1 VRALQPWGISRCA
14 SSTPSITAANARI
27 AASAQPSSDVTRQ
40 KTGAGIERRRRQH
53 VDGFGGNHL
62 FLSGTGHRPT
72 LRRNHALATIILFL
86 GCVNLYLGWYHRNML
101 EHTRPST
108 DAIASPGGRRQPA
121 AMPPVI
127 TAEQI
132 RMARA
137 LLRLSAAELGRRA
150 GVAATTISRCETG
163 SGVPQRVTVA
173 TLNKIREALEAEGV
187 EFTGGNG
194 PGVRLR
200 RR

>member
-1 VRALQPWGISRCA
+1 
-14 SSTPSITAANARI
+14 
-27 AASAQPSSDVTRQ
+27 
-40 KTGAGIERRRRQH
+40 
-53 VDGFGGNHL
+53 
-62 FLSGTGHRPT
+62 
-72 LRRNHALATIILFL
+72 
-86 GCVNLYLGWYHRNML
+86 ML
-101 EHTRPST
+101 EHIRPSP
-108 DAIASPGGRRQPA
+108 DAIAPPGSRRQPA

-137 LLRLSAAELGRRA
+137 LLRLSAAELGRKA